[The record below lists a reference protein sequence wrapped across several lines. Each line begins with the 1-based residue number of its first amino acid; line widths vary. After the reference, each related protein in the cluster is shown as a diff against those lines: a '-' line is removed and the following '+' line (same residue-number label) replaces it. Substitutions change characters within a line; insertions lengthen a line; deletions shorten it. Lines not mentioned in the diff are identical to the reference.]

1 MQTEA
6 MNVASAALVWAPAAE
21 PFAIAGHIGEA
32 VGREA
37 FQALASVVI
46 HKACIQLLGRSMN

>member
-1 MQTEA
+1 M
-6 MNVASAALVWAPAAE
+6 ASAALVWAPAAE